1 MDDLVPIAWHHVFFF
16 GPYRIYISEN
26 INIRLAKATRHA
38 TNGWGQLQ
46 LVKYLYLIGYLLRPN
61 WEATRVLIRSNALKV
76 TKNKID
82 IAVFL
87 GD

>member
-1 MDDLVPIAWHHVFFF
+1 
-16 GPYRIYISEN
+16 
-26 INIRLAKATRHA
+26 
-38 TNGWGQLQ
+38 LQ
-46 LVKYLYLIGYLLRPN
+46 LAKYLYLIGYLLRPN

>member
-1 MDDLVPIAWHHVFFF
+1 
-16 GPYRIYISEN
+16 
-26 INIRLAKATRHA
+26 
-38 TNGWGQLQ
+38 
-46 LVKYLYLIGYLLRPN
+46 VKYLYLIGYLLGPN